1 MRRLTSVK
9 QYGLIE
15 GALLALAPFALLMA
29 HNKAG
34 QFPALMPP
42 LAAFF
47 TAGCGLAAARL
58 LFLNPRYGKL
68 FGWLFWIGALVGTL
82 PILIGNPFAALLF
95 ATFFIISGFALTD
108 FKVDYQELLTTPRAE
123 RCRQRAAGAALVL
136 GGAVLVSAS
145 LNQPDYLEARM
156 CFILSALASLWL
168 LLRWVRLSQ
177 RRHVSWFYSA
187 AAGMLLLPLLVS
199 LVSGR
204 TRAVALFI
212 ALLMSIPLYR
222 FRRTAAPREHWWE
235 LVLNHPGRT
244 LFSTFLTL
252 CTFGALLLNLSFS
265 TVRPEIPFIDAF
277 EVKVDSPS
285 SLTIRV
291 YEKNIVGY
299 VHYLGKNVYFDKDGI
314 VVESSDQEIEGVP
327 LIKGL
332 TFDRLTMHQA
342 LNVKDASIFGTILNI
357 TQLLDK
363 YGLKPDEIR
372 FGNNLEL
379 YLSMKDVTVN
389 LGTGDHLDEKISRL
403 KKLEPDLED
412 KSGSLHMENYT
423 DESTHISLEASR

>member
-177 RRHVSWFYSA
+177 RRHVSWF
-187 AAGMLLLPLLVS
+187 
-199 LVSGR
+199 
-204 TRAVALFI
+204 
-212 ALLMSIPLYR
+212 
-222 FRRTAAPREHWWE
+222 
-235 LVLNHPGRT
+235 
-244 LFSTFLTL
+244 
-252 CTFGALLLNLSFS
+252 
-265 TVRPEIPFIDAF
+265 TVRRRECSCCRCWFHWFRDGRGRWRC
-277 EVKVDSPS
+277 S
-285 SLTIRV
+285 SRC
-291 YEKNIVGY
+291 
-299 VHYLGKNVYFDKDGI
+299 
-314 VVESSDQEIEGVP
+314 
-327 LIKGL
+327 
-332 TFDRLTMHQA
+332 
-342 LNVKDASIFGTILNI
+342 
-357 TQLLDK
+357 
-363 YGLKPDEIR
+363 
-372 FGNNLEL
+372 
-379 YLSMKDVTVN
+379 
-389 LGTGDHLDEKISRL
+389 
-403 KKLEPDLED
+403 
-412 KSGSLHMENYT
+412 
-423 DESTHISLEASR
+423 